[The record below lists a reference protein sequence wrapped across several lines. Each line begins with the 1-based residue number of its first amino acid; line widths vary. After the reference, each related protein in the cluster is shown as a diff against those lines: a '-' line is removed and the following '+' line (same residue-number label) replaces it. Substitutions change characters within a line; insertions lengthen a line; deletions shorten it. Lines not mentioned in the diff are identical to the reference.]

1 MFADRG
7 YEAVTLR
14 EIAKEIGYTHA
25 VIYQHFPDK
34 SHILA
39 ELSRE
44 TIGLMIQNFDAIAA
58 KHLAPKERLFA
69 TSRGLIQFCIAHPQQ
84 FRNVFFGPEN
94 RNGVRAGQYIN
105 DIGAPLFERFVQL
118 FFDVAKD
125 EGLPNR
131 DDIVI
136 AHTWWF
142 TIFGLATLFVIQG
155 VVPDLPDQTLVIE
168 QTIATLWAGVQAVPR
183 LPKSAILSDPADPVP
198 QSNNSFCLL
207 GSRWRYAR
215 GVPGLNHFS
224 KAVAFLVAGRVLV
237 LCVIANALFDPGF
250 VTRSRLVAEVIRAI
264 LPLLSRITGKP
275 EVNCR

>member
-1 MFADRG
+1 VTSTSPSRRLERKERLRGEILAAASKMFADRG

-34 SHILA
+34 WHILA

-44 TIGLMIQNFDAIAA
+44 TIALMVQNFDAIAA
-58 KHLAPKERLFA
+58 KHLSPKERLFA
-69 TSRGLIQFCIAHPQQ
+69 TSRGLIQFCVAHPQQ

-94 RNGVRAGQYIN
+94 RDGIRAGQYIN
-105 DIGAPLFERFVQL
+105 DIGAPLFGRFVQL

-131 DDIVI
+131 VDMVVAHTEEELHETSEQWRANVVDMVV

-142 TIFGLATLFVIQG
+142 TIFGLATLMVIQG
-155 VVPDLPDQTLVIE
+155 VVPDLPDQALVVE

-183 LPKSAILSDPADPVP
+183 LPKSAIPKRS
-198 QSNNSFCLL
+198 
-207 GSRWRYAR
+207 G
-215 GVPGLNHFS
+215 
-224 KAVAFLVAGRVLV
+224 
-237 LCVIANALFDPGF
+237 
-250 VTRSRLVAEVIRAI
+250 RSRA
-264 LPLLSRITGKP
+264 SKQ
-275 EVNCR
+275 

>member
-1 MFADRG
+1 VTSTSPSRRVERKERLRGEILAAAGKMFADRG

-34 SHILA
+34 WHILA

-44 TIGLMIQNFDAIAA
+44 TIELMVQNFDATAA
-58 KHLAPKERLFA
+58 NYPVPKERLFA
-69 TSRGLIQFCIAHPQQ
+69 TSRGLIQFCICHPQQ

-94 RNGVRAGQYIN
+94 RNGVRAGQYI
-105 DIGAPLFERFVQL
+105 DDLGAPLFARFVQL
-118 FFDVAKD
+118 FFEVAKH

-155 VVPDLPDQTLVIE
+155 VVPGLSDQTLVTE
-168 QTIATLWAGVQAVPR
+168 QTIATLWAGVKTTPR
-183 LPKSAILSDPADPVP
+183 LPKSAISKR
-198 QSNNSFCLL
+198 S
-207 GSRWRYAR
+207 SR
-215 GVPGLNHFS
+215 
-224 KAVAFLVAGRVLV
+224 
-237 LCVIANALFDPGF
+237 
-250 VTRSRLVAEVIRAI
+250 RSA
-264 LPLLSRITGKP
+264 SR
-275 EVNCR
+275 E